1 MNLPQL
7 IGLKAI
13 SSHSYEVFFKT
24 KLLGTAT
31 KDIDGYYYFWP
42 QGDDPWSRY
51 DLQLLVD
58 TLNFLNEPFDIKLKA
73 AFESDY

>member
-7 IGLKAI
+7 IGLK
-13 SSHSYEVFFKT
+13 STSPVSYEVFFKT

-42 QGDDPWSRY
+42 QGNACWNGY

-58 TLNFLNEPFDIKLKA
+58 TLNFLNELFDIELKA
-73 AFESDY
+73 AIENDY